1 MGISNHSGINRPS
14 TAWRSWLLRNVILPA
29 GDVAVGQNMMKR
41 LRFLEN
47 AQWSDADHLHLL
59 RDNSLASLI
68 QVAYAEVP
76 FYRELMN
83 KAGVKPADIR
93 QPQDLCKLPIVTKQ
107 MLRSGYPNLTT
118 RTTGMKTFEVC
129 SSGSTGTNFR
139 VREDPFT
146 AGWYRA
152 SFLLALEWAGWR
164 IGERHLQ
171 TGMTLNRSREK
182 WLKDVLLQCHY
193 VSAFDLS
200 DSSLDLSLDL
210 LERRAI
216 KHLWGYPGSLYVLAR
231 RAHERGWNTP
241 LSSVVTWGDSLYPQY
256 RRTIESSFKTRVFDT
271 YGCGEGLQIA
281 AQCGSADTYH
291 LHTLDVVVE
300 YVDDSGRA
308 VRPGEP
314 GNLILTRLHPG
325 PMPLIRYQVGDI
337 GIREEQRLC
346 ECGRG
351 YDIMGP
357 IQGRDTD
364 IVVTPSGNRL
374 IVHFFTGVL
383 EHFPEIDSFQ
393 VTQEELESIV
403 LRLVPG
409 KNFSKDTPSRIV
421 SNLRDKGASDISI
434 NIEVVSE
441 IPLPPSHKRRF
452 VVSKIAKLSGST
464 QLSLR

>member
-1 MGISNHSGINRPS
+1 MGISNHSGISGLS
-14 TAWRSWLLRNVILPA
+14 TVSRSWLLRNVILPF
-29 GDVAVGQNMMKR
+29 GDLAVGQKMMKR
-41 LRFLEN
+41 LRFLEK
-47 AQWSDADHLHLL
+47 AQWWDADHLHSL
-59 RDNSLASLI
+59 RDDSLASLV
-68 QVAYAEVP
+68 QVAYTEVP

-83 KAGVKPADIR
+83 NAGVKPADIR
-93 QPQDLCKLPIVTKQ
+93 QPQDLCKLPVVTKQ
-107 MLRSGYPNLTT
+107 MLRSGYPHFTT
-118 RTTGMKTFEVC
+118 RKTGMKTFEVC
-129 SSGSTGTNFR
+129 SSGSTGTNLW

-152 SFLLALEWAGWR
+152 SFLLALEWAGWQ
-164 IGERHLQ
+164 IGEPHLQ
-171 TGMTLNRSREK
+171 TGMTLNRSKEK
-182 WLKDVLLQCHY
+182 WLKDLLLQCHY

-200 DSSLDLSLDL
+200 DSSLDLTLDL

-231 RAHERGWNTP
+231 RAHERAWNMP

-256 RRTIESSFKTRVFDT
+256 RRTIESTFKTRVFDT

-281 AQCGSADTYH
+281 AQCGSAATYH
-291 LHTLDVVVE
+291 LHALDMVVE
-300 YVDDSGRA
+300 HLDDSGHP
-308 VRPGEP
+308 VRPGEL

-325 PMPLIRYQVGDI
+325 PMPLIRYQVGDV
-337 GIREEQRLC
+337 GIREEKRSC

-351 YDIMGP
+351 YDVMGG

-393 VTQEELESIV
+393 VTQEELESIA

-409 KNFSKDTPSRIV
+409 KNFSKDTPGRIV
-421 SNLRDKGASDISI
+421 SSLQNKGASDISI
-434 NIEVVSE
+434 KIEVVSD
-441 IPLPPSHKRRF
+441 IPLAPSHKRRF
-452 VVSKIAKLSGST
+452 VVSKIAKLSGSA
-464 QLSLR
+464 SR